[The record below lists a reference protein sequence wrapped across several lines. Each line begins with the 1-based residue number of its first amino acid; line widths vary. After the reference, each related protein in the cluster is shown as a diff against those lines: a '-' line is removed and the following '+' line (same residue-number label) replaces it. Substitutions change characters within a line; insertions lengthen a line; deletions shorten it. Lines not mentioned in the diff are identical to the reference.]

1 MSSERSFL
9 TEVAALVKRR
19 LVALRDFLHARVDA
33 PELEQ
38 ALLRVALSSVVL
50 AVFWGYV
57 GREEALSARE
67 SQVLTATVA
76 FVVLSLAL
84 LAASFI
90 TAARRFFGVISAL
103 SWTTPGSP
111 ISWP

>member
-1 MSSERSFL
+1 M
-9 TEVAALVKRR
+9 AAIVKRR
-19 LVALRDFLHARVDA
+19 LIALRDFLRARVDA

-76 FVVLSLAL
+76 FVALSLAL
-84 LAASFI
+84 LARIVHHGGTSKLRRYIGIVLDNAGI
-90 TAARRFFGVISAL
+90 TYFMAMMGE
-103 SWTTPGSP
+103 
-111 ISWP
+111 